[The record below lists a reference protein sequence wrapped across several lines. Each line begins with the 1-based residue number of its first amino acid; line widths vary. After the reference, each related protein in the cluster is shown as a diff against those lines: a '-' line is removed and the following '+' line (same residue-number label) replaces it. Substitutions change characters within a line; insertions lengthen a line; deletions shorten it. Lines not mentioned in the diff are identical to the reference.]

1 MAGIDPKRTFS
12 LFKFG
17 IKLNMKHQLSKAD
30 SEFKDE
36 FETCALS
43 PSGFN
48 HRAHIR
54 LAYVY
59 LVENDDDMA
68 CQLMRDSLLRFLN
81 HNSVN
86 ISKFHETMT
95 RAWIL
100 AVRHFMEKDSGAD
113 SANTFIENNP
123 KMLDKNIMM
132 THYSAELLFSD
143 KAREQFVT
151 PDLDPIPRREN

>member
-1 MAGIDPKRTFS
+1 
-12 LFKFG
+12 
-17 IKLNMKHQLSKAD
+17 MKHQISNVD
-30 SEFKDE
+30 CEFKAQ
-36 FETCALS
+36 FETCVFS
-43 PSGFN
+43 PSEFN
-48 HRAHIR
+48 HRAHLR

-81 HNSVN
+81 HNGVD

-100 AVRHFMEKDSGAD
+100 AVRHFMENDSGAD

-143 KAREQFVT
+143 EAREQFA
-151 PDLDPIPRREN
+151 PPNLDPIPRYET

>member
-1 MAGIDPKRTFS
+1 
-12 LFKFG
+12 
-17 IKLNMKHQLSKAD
+17 MKHQMSND
-30 SEFKDE
+30 DRVFKTQ
-36 FETCALS
+36 FETCVLLPAE
-43 PSGFN
+43 FN
-48 HRAHIR
+48 HRAHLR

-81 HNSVN
+81 HNGVD

-95 RAWIL
+95 QAWIL
-100 AVRHFMEKDSGAD
+100 AVRHFMESDSGAD
-113 SANTFIENNP
+113 SANTFIGNNP

-132 THYSAELLFSD
+132 THYSAELLYSD

-151 PDLDPIPRREN
+151 PDLDPIPRYEN